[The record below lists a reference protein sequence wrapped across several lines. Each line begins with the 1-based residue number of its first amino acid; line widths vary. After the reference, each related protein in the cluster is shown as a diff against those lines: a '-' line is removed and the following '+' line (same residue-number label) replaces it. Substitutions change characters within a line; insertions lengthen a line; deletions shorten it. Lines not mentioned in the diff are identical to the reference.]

1 MRRRPSPAREGT
13 SPLPYISAVGAKK
26 KGGLTAALAISEEAE
41 G

>member
-1 MRRRPSPAREGT
+1 LSCWPPPAGVGKT
-13 SPLPYISAVGAKK
+13 PLPYISAVGAKK